1 MSPASYLT
9 APPRGVPQML
19 AACNS
24 RGGLAS
30 RGNREK
36 MEVDTRA
43 TSRHADFGSPGR
55 APRDVACPR
64 RVVGLPRPA
73 PADSVLALLAAIRGC
88 PRARM
93 PVRGRGRADGGAALA
108 VHRVEL
114 VHPRA
119 ALAGDSVQRDDVLRP
134 SHSALRRRGWRRR

>member
-1 MSPASYLT
+1 MPVPHPGTPISVPLVAHLAMWPALVAWLVFLARRQRTRSWLCSPRFGAGL
-9 APPRGVPQML
+9 VP
-19 AACNS
+19 
-24 RGGLAS
+24 GW
-30 RGNREK
+30 
-36 MEVDTRA
+36 
-43 TSRHADFGSPGR
+43 
-55 APRDVACPR
+55 
-64 RVVGLPRPA
+64 
-73 PADSVLALLAAIRGC
+73 LLAAMRGS